1 MDYHYD
7 FHNIIMSQI
16 EPTKTGVDKRL
27 GDRMKYN
34 ETLNENIISKNDY
47 FCIRLD
53 GHSFSKFTAK
63 LQKPFDKNFSKAMIL
78 AASDAMIEF
87 SARTAF
93 TQSDEITLVFD
104 NAFPKDIENIDTDKY
119 THIYSG
125 RILKLVS
132 LSASFV
138 STRFNYH
145 LNNLVEKYI
154 INSPNIY
161 NPKTIDNIKNFRATF
176 DARILIFDENNKC
189 EMLNHL
195 IWRCQDGYRNSIQM
209 YAHHHFGP
217 AKINKL
223 KGMEMIDLLEK
234 ENKLQWKDIP
244 LWHKYGTIIK
254 KILVDFETTN
264 GMSKRTQIKQIAF
277 KINYSDNI
285 LNFIFDKYF
294 DIEKLQNIT
303 YESVDI

>member
-1 MDYHYD
+1 M
-7 FHNIIMSQI
+7 IINMSQI
-16 EPTKTGVDKRL
+16 ELMKTGVDKRL

-34 ETLNENIISKNDY
+34 ESQQENIISKNDY

-53 GHSFSKFTAK
+53 GHSFSRFTAK

-78 AASDAMIEF
+78 TASDAMIEF
-87 SARTAF
+87 NAKTAF
-93 TQSDEITLVFD
+93 TQSDEISLIFD
-104 NAFPKDIENIDTDKY
+104 NAFPKDIENIDTNKY
-119 THIYSG
+119 THIYGG

-145 LNNLVEKYI
+145 FSNLVEKYI
-154 INSPNIY
+154 IDSPNIY

-176 DARILIFDENNKC
+176 DARILIFDENNKS

-209 YAHHHFGP
+209 YAYHHFGP
-217 AKINKL
+217 SKINKL
-223 KGMEMIDLLEK
+223 KGSEMIDLLEK

-254 KILVDFETTN
+254 KILVDLETTH
-264 GMSKRTQIKQIAF
+264 GISKRTQIKQIAF
-277 KINYSDNI
+277 KITYSDNM
-285 LNFIFDKYF
+285 LNFVFDKYF
-294 DIEKLQNIT
+294 DIERLENMT
-303 YESVDI
+303 YELVDI

>member
-1 MDYHYD
+1 MET
-7 FHNIIMSQI
+7 S
-16 EPTKTGVDKRL
+16 VDKRL
-27 GDRMKYN
+27 GDRMKHN

-63 LQKPFDKNFSKAMIL
+63 LQKPFDGNFSKAMIL

-93 TQSDEITLVFD
+93 TQSDEISLVFD
-104 NAFPKDIENIDTDKY
+104 NAFPKNIVIVDSNKY
-119 THIYSG
+119 THIYGG
-125 RILKLVS
+125 RILKLIS

-145 LNNLVEKYI
+145 LNNLVEKNI
-154 INSPNIY
+154 HDSPNIY
-161 NPKTIDNIKNFRATF
+161 DPKMIDNIKKFKATF
-176 DARILIFDENNKC
+176 DARILIFNEDNKH

-209 YAHHHFGP
+209 YAYHHFGP
-217 AKINKL
+217 SKINKL

-234 ENKLQWKDIP
+234 ENKLQWKDVP

-264 GMSKRTQIKQIAF
+264 GLSKRTQIKQIAF
-277 KINYSDNI
+277 KITYSDDI
-285 LNFIFDKYF
+285 LDFIFDKYF
-294 DIEKLQNIT
+294 DVNRLQNIT
-303 YESVDI
+303 CESVDI